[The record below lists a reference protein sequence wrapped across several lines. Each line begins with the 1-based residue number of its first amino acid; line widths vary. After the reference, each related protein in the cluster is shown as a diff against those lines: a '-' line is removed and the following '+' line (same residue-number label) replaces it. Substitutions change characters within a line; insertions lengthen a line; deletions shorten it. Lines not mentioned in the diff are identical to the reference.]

1 MIAIFLQPRLNVTD
15 DPNKRK
21 ETTMEAVTRWDSNV
35 ATDENEENICV
46 IVTAAGRE
54 NLALRQLVRQ
64 AIPMVER
71 PEDYPLLLR
80 ERLVRSLKTA
90 VETEEET
97 DEEAST
103 V

>member
-1 MIAIFLQPRLNVTD
+1 MG
-15 DPNKRK
+15 
-21 ETTMEAVTRWDSNV
+21 AVTRWDSDV
-35 ATDENEENICV
+35 DTDDNEEDVCV

-80 ERLVRSLKTA
+80 ERLVRSLRTA
-90 VETEEET
+90 VETEKT
-97 DEEAST
+97 DEEESA

>member
-1 MIAIFLQPRLNVTD
+1 M
-15 DPNKRK
+15 
-21 ETTMEAVTRWDSNV
+21 ETVTRWDSDMG
-35 ATDENEENICV
+35 TDENEEDVCV

-54 NLALRQLVRQ
+54 NLVLRQLVRQ
-64 AIPMVER
+64 AIPIVER

-90 VETEEET
+90 LETHEA
-97 DEEAST
+97 DEEASA

>member
-1 MIAIFLQPRLNVTD
+1 
-15 DPNKRK
+15 
-21 ETTMEAVTRWDSNV
+21 MEAVTRWNSDGN
-35 ATDENEENICV
+35 TDENEENICV

-64 AIPMVER
+64 AIPIVER

-90 VETEEET
+90 VETEET

>member
-1 MIAIFLQPRLNVTD
+1 MG
-15 DPNKRK
+15 
-21 ETTMEAVTRWDSNV
+21 AVTRWNNNGDR
-35 ATDENEENICV
+35 DDNEEEVCV

-54 NLALRQLVRQ
+54 NLTLRQLVRQ
-64 AIPMVER
+64 AIPIVER

-90 VETEEET
+90 VETEET
-97 DEEAST
+97 DEEESM

>member
-1 MIAIFLQPRLNVTD
+1 
-15 DPNKRK
+15 
-21 ETTMEAVTRWDSNV
+21 MEAVTRWDSNV
-35 ATDENEENICV
+35 DTDENEENICV

-80 ERLVRSLKTA
+80 ERLVRALRTA
-90 VETEEET
+90 VETEKT
-97 DEEAST
+97 DEEESAK
-103 V
+103 

>member
-1 MIAIFLQPRLNVTD
+1 MG
-15 DPNKRK
+15 
-21 ETTMEAVTRWDSNV
+21 AVTRWDSDV
-35 ATDENEENICV
+35 DTDDNEENVCI

-54 NLALRQLVRQ
+54 NLVLRQLVRQ
-64 AIPMVER
+64 AIPIVER

-90 VETEEET
+90 VEPEET

-103 V
+103 A

>member
-1 MIAIFLQPRLNVTD
+1 
-15 DPNKRK
+15 
-21 ETTMEAVTRWDSNV
+21 MEAQTWWESDLD
-35 ATDENEENICV
+35 ADENEENICI

-71 PEDYPLLLR
+71 PEDYPLLVR
-80 ERLVRSLKTA
+80 KRLVRSLKTA
-90 VETEEET
+90 VETEEA
-97 DEEAST
+97 DEEVST